1 MTVSGAPHVKTT
13 LRRAIMT
20 NLTMEEF
27 SAQWT
32 ASLVPKDIKG
42 AELYHLKALTM
53 FEHGRGVAWKA
64 SIYAHRTRIGEVSN
78 EGVGG
83 CNFYVFNTPE
93 LRDAFEGYVRDNYP
107 DTVYDRD
114 DHFIE
119 YLIDRDGLG

>member
-1 MTVSGAPHVKTT
+1 MSTD
-13 LRRAIMT
+13 
-20 NLTMEEF
+20 LTMEEF
-27 SAQWT
+27 AAQW
-32 ASLVPKDIKG
+32 AGSLMPKDVKG
-42 AELYHLKALTM
+42 AQLYRLKALTM

-64 SIYAHRTRIGEVSN
+64 NIYASRTLIGEVSN

-93 LRDAFEGYVRDNYP
+93 LRDAFESYVRDNYP
-107 DTVYDRD
+107 DTVFDRD